1 MGLVEELKELVALK
15 SAGALSES
23 EFLDAKAAVLAATK
37 SASSIAAPAMNGDAQ
52 TEAADKPTERP
63 KRAKESQN
71 ESQNKKARPAAEPK
85 AEPAPVA
92 TPAKTS
98 KESKAARKAARKAV
112 QKESPSE
119 GAPQAVQVEDDAAV
133 RPAKR
138 AKKEAKEKSKRESP
152 LLAQNLRAGA
162 LTPKYRA
169 STVEALKGWKV
180 GDIIAGTSTGA
191 VFGGNAGSGTFRTG
205 FPGVGVSCLQVGEDW
220 NPDILRSTERGE
232 IWTANSPDLCRKA
245 DGMPIGYT
253 LPLLT
258 RASKEKSKGEWT
270 FRGWYELLAIQQDE
284 VEIRGMFSNRE
295 VPKSFRKMLASG
307 HKVTLEPEDKSL
319 KFVIGRVC
327 SLARVNSPFE

>member
-23 EFLDAKAAVLAATK
+23 EFLDAKASVLAASK
-37 SASSIAAPAMNGDAQ
+37 SASTIAAPAMNSGAQ
-52 TEAADKPTERP
+52 AEAAAEPKARPKERPTESQ
-63 KRAKESQN
+63 KRAQ
-71 ESQNKKARPAAEPK
+71 PAAEPK

-98 KESKAARKAARKAV
+98 KESKAARKAARKAA
-112 QKESPSE
+112 QKEPPSD

-138 AKKEAKEKSKRESP
+138 AKREAKEKPKREAP
-152 LLAQNLRAGA
+152 PLAQKPRAGA

-180 GDIIAGTSTGA
+180 GDVIVGTSTGT

-220 NPDILRSTERGE
+220 NPDVLRSTERGE

-270 FRGWYELLAIQQDE
+270 FRGWYKLLAIQQDE
-284 VEIRGMFSNRE
+284 AEIRAMFSNRE

-307 HKVTLEPEDKSL
+307 HKVTLEPEDQSL

-327 SLARVNSPFE
+327 SLAKVSSPFE